1 MRPTNRQCFHKLMS
15 PSVGLF
21 SRRALTSKLILS
33 WIAVLAFV
41 SVGCRAHP
49 VSLATLIAGDA
60 INDSD
65 VKDRRSKLMGQDE
78 TAADSMFGSRLETL
92 IDVERRGVS
101 IIFYP
106 VKNDLF
112 KKSRYIVELE
122 GGVVVMFAKTKQD
135 IDGIEDL
142 IHDAN
147 LERKLIGKTPKE
159 CSRDGDLGAP
169 LRTFRSREKNQLL
182 RVYDIRHW
190 SDFMGARYC
199 ILRFDAHNRC
209 QDVTL
214 MGVSATT
221 KKDPIRRAEANS
233 P

>member
-1 MRPTNRQCFHKLMS
+1 MWLTIRKVMLP
-15 PSVGLF
+15 PSTGLL
-21 SRRALTSKLILS
+21 SRGTLTGKLILS
-33 WIAVLAFV
+33 CVALLALTV
-41 SVGCRAHP
+41 GGCRAHP
-49 VSLATLIAGDA
+49 ISLATLIAGDA

-65 VKDRRSKLMGQDE
+65 VKERRSKLMGQDE
-78 TAADSMFGSRLETL
+78 AAADSMFGQRLETL
-92 IDVERRGVS
+92 IDVERQNVC

-106 VKNDLF
+106 VENDLF

-122 GGVVVMFAKTKQD
+122 NNKIVMFAKTKQD

-169 LRTFRSREKNQLL
+169 LRTFRSREKDQLL

-221 KKDPIRRAEANS
+221 KKDPIRRTKLNS
-233 P
+233 Q